1 MNSKVLSYMTW
12 ICLLIILA
20 NSVLYLDE
28 VPLIRVFFS
37 LFRLAAV
44 AFAIIIAVKNKN
56 FGGGYMKWL
65 IAFFLTLGII
75 TVLKRG
81 ATNMVISNLLNSF
94 GIALLLYNAIKE
106 SPKMAIRVFSS
117 VFSFLI
123 YLNFLTILV
132 APGGIFDGSYLIGRN
147 YNQIGMSLIC
157 GMVTNVVAY
166 NMGVKHFT
174 TVLILCIVCLMTT
187 IITGSMTSAVGCL
200 LTTGFLFI
208 KKKELKR
215 IVLIV
220 FFAFYVLFQSF
231 VVFMQSDVSGMRA
244 ITYVI
249 ENVMGKD
256 LSFSDRARVWMI
268 AYDFIQDS
276 PVLGYGMQKNEW
288 FEETFLVKSAHNI
301 IFQIMIYGGIVLL
314 SCLVIVIIVS
324 VHHAKKEKTALTYT
338 IMLGLCTAFFMMM
351 MENYSMVLILY
362 MTCLLYNSNLLSK
375 AVHTIALEKKQK
387 KLKNDNSHLL
397 DHHSSLQYAATA

>member
-1 MNSKVLSYMTW
+1 MTW
-12 ICLLIILA
+12 ICLFSILA
-20 NSVLYLDE
+20 NSILYLDD
-28 VPLIRVFFS
+28 VPLIRVFTS
-37 LFRLAAV
+37 LFRLVAV
-44 AFAIIIAVKNKN
+44 AFAIAIAVKNKN
-56 FGGGYMKWL
+56 FGGGYTKWL
-65 IAFFLTLGII
+65 VAFLLIAGAI

-81 ATNMVISNLLNSF
+81 ATNMIISYLLNTV

-117 VFSFLI
+117 VFSFFI

-132 APGGIFDGSYLIGRN
+132 APGGIFNGSYLIGRN
-147 YNQIGMSLIC
+147 YNQIGMTLVC
-157 GMVTNVVAY
+157 GMITSVVAY
-166 NMGVKHFT
+166 NMRVKHFT
-174 TVLILCIVCLMTT
+174 TVLILCIVCLATT

-231 VVFMQSDVSGMRA
+231 VVFMQSDVTGMRA
-244 ITYVI
+244 ITYLI

-268 AYDFIQDS
+268 AYDIVQDS
-276 PVLGYGMQKNEW
+276 PVLGYGFQNNEW

-324 VHHAKKEKTALTYT
+324 VRHAKKEKSTITYT
-338 IMLGLCTAFFMMM
+338 LLLGLCTVFFMMM
-351 MENYSMVLILY
+351 MENYNLVLILY
-362 MTCLLYNSNLLSK
+362 LTCLLYNSNLLSK

-397 DHHSSLQYAATA
+397 DHYSTLQYTATA